1 MIARFL
7 NLGIA
12 FLLGVAVCAVVL
24 MSVQPPPS
32 GEAEEFAGRRTAD
45 GRPDFSGIW
54 QAQNTA
60 NWDLE
65 AHPAKQGPVFAL
77 GAAFSVPAGL
87 GVVVGGEIPY
97 KPEALARKQENAANW
112 MERDPEVKCFLPGIP
127 RATYMPYP
135 FQIAQ
140 TPDAIFMAY
149 EFANATRTI
158 YMTDVGESPMAM
170 WMGWSR
176 GRWEGDTLVVD
187 VQSLHEETWFDRAG
201 NYHSAQLQV
210 TERYSAIDEN
220 TLQYEATMT
229 DPEVFARPWT
239 IRMPLYRRV
248 EEHAEL
254 LEYKC
259 VEFAEE
265 LLYGHL
271 RRNPRQ

>member
-1 MIARFL
+1 MRFL
-7 NLGIA
+7 NVGIA
-12 FLLGVAVCAVVL
+12 FLLGVIVCAVAV
-24 MSVQPPPS
+24 MAMQPPSS
-32 GEAEEFAGRRTAD
+32 GESTEFAGRRTAD

-60 NWDLE
+60 NWNLE
-65 AHPAKQGPVFAL
+65 AHPASQGPVFAL

-87 GVVVGGEIPY
+87 GVVEGGEIPY
-97 KPEALARKQENAANW
+97 TPEALATKRENAEHW
-112 MERDPEVKCFLPGIP
+112 MERDPEIKCFLPGVP

-140 TPDAIFMAY
+140 TPDAIFIAY

-158 YMTDVGESPMAM
+158 YMTDVGDSPMDM
-170 WMGWSR
+170 WMGWSH

-187 VQSLHEETWFDRAG
+187 VESLHPETWFDRAG
-201 NYHSAQLQV
+201 NHHSNQLKV

-229 DPEVFARPWT
+229 DPEVFTRPWT
-239 IRMPLYRRV
+239 IRMPLYRRA
-248 EEHAEL
+248 EENAEL

-259 VEFAEE
+259 VQFAEE

-271 RRNPRQ
+271 RRQPRQ